1 MRFLTCCVLL
11 CASTAHA
18 EDVAEAPN
26 VTRVRREGD
35 ANTVHIGGVG
45 LSLMAGRTAEDAL
58 RLVPGLVLVQHG
70 NEGKGHQIYLR
81 GFDALHGSDFAVT
94 VEGVR
99 VNEASNV
106 HATGYFDLTLVP
118 GSLVRQVNVDKGPF
132 ALAQGLF
139 ATAGSADYTLGI
151 DPGERGVRLG
161 YEIGTTWRSRVFA
174 SWSPEDAN
182 DESFVGVDLVHDAGF
197 GDGRAL
203 SRLALAGRFATD
215 VDGDRLTLTA
225 ALGVARFELPGLLA
239 DEDVDRGYVPFDGAY
254 DVGRGAS
261 DRFIGVLRH
270 VHDRGQLRVD
280 TALHI
285 GGRGLFLR
293 ENFTGDLVDPVA
305 GDERQQVE
313 QRVHAGIDSTVI
325 APWGKY
331 FELQLLAGTR
341 WDQIANHEDHVDGDG
356 HVLARNRALETD
368 IVEGTLAVGGRLKLG
383 QVALRLGL
391 HNTLV
396 AREGEVFIAPLPRV
410 SLEWSPRPL
419 TLSMAYGRG
428 ARPPEIGATG
438 MTVVDAFE
446 AGGRLRLDGIEATL
460 TGFAT
465 LVERESVFDHASG
478 QSLELDGST
487 RLGVEAGLMVAPW
500 DALTLR
506 VDATIVDA
514 RYDRSR
520 HPVPGVARVIVSG
533 EAVLQVD
540 ALRVMVR
547 ALGVG
552 PRPLAHGA
560 TGAGYFDVS
569 LGADYTLGDWRVALA
584 VDNVTNGDAREGV
597 YHFASHWDP
606 ATPRSS
612 LPRLAFAAGPPI
624 NARLTLSLVL

>member
-1 MRFLTCCVLL
+1 MRYLL
-11 CASTAHA
+11 CLLLLAGSAHA
-18 EDVAEAPN
+18 EDGN
-26 VTRVRREGD
+26 VTRVRRDGD
-35 ANTVHIGGVG
+35 ASTVRIGGVG
-45 LSLMAGRTAEDAL
+45 LSLMSGRTAEDVL

-70 NEGKGHQIYLR
+70 NEGKGHQLYLR
-81 GFDALHGSDFAVT
+81 GFDALHGSDFAVS

-99 VNEASNV
+99 VNETSNV
-106 HATGYFDLTLVP
+106 HATGYFDLMLVP

-161 YEIGTTWRSRVFA
+161 YELGTTWRNRVFA

-182 DESFVGVDLVHDAGF
+182 DDSFVGVDLVHDDGF
-197 GDGRAL
+197 GEGRAL

-239 DEDVDRGYVPFDGAY
+239 DEDVERGFVPFDGAY
-254 DVGRGAS
+254 EVGRGES

-270 VHDRGQLRVD
+270 VHEGAFAVD
-280 TALHI
+280 TSLHI

-305 GDERQQVE
+305 GDTRQQVE
-313 QRVHAGIDSTVI
+313 RRVHAGIDTTIV

-331 FELQLLAGTR
+331 FELQVLAGTR
-341 WDQIANHEDHVDGDG
+341 WDALANHEDHVDGEG
-356 HVLARNRALETD
+356 QVLARSRALDTD
-368 IVEGTLAVGGRLKLG
+368 IVEGTLAVGGRVKLG
-383 QVALRLGL
+383 EVLVRLGL

-396 AREGEVFIAPLPRV
+396 AREGEVFLAPLPRV

-419 TLSMAYGRG
+419 SLRMAYGRG
-428 ARPPEIGATG
+428 ARPPEIGARG
-438 MTVVDAFE
+438 MTIVDAFE
-446 AGGRLRLDGIEATL
+446 AGGRLRLDGIEASL
-460 TGFAT
+460 VGFAT

-487 RLGVEAGLMVAPW
+487 RLGVEAGLMVVPW
-500 DALTLR
+500 DVLALR
-506 VDATIVDA
+506 VDATVVDA

-520 HPVPGVARVIVSG
+520 HHVPGVASVIVSA
-533 EAVLQVD
+533 EATLQVD

-547 ALGVG
+547 ALGIG

-560 TGAGYFDVS
+560 TGDGYFDLS
-569 LGADYTLGDWRVALA
+569 LGADYTFGPWRVALA
-584 VDNVTNGDAREGV
+584 IDNLANQEQREGV

-612 LPRLAFAAGPPI
+612 IPRLAFAAGAPL
-624 NARLTLSLVL
+624 NARLTLSLLL